1 MLAAIY
7 KLHAHVHRTADVAC
21 LHLMGQHCTAVV
33 QLRKVGRA
41 LARHNGQLE
50 SLPPCSWVSKVTN
63 SGRNQNE
70 AAQTLAGWLGHI
82 TQCACAAATVQRKAS
97 GPQPELVVIPSD
109 PCLLRNDEYWWFL
122 KCDRMNNELNCASF
136 CQTYQ
141 THCTVHSKDY
151 PLRYFE
157 E

>member
-41 LARHNGQLE
+41 LARHSGQLE

-70 AAQTLAGWLGHI
+70 AAQTLAGSHY
-82 TQCACAAATVQRKAS
+82 AMRMRSSYCAAHGRRPTART
-97 GPQPELVVIPSD
+97 LVIPSD

-122 KCDRMNNELNCASF
+122 KCDRMNNERNSASF
-136 CQTYQ
+136 CQTYH
-141 THCTVHSKDY
+141 THCAVHSKDY